1 MSSWKAGGGGKAGWR
16 RCGGKASGVG
26 RERLE
31 RKESDSWG
39 TAGGGRGE
47 AVTGSHL
54 YVSRDNSA
62 HALFHAR
69 RTRQRWKSV
78 ALRERACPR
87 NTSGGAVSVSHRR
100 THVAI
105 RAVPRLHRIAFTGTK
120 RARPRGVAAPAGA
133 AFSPASTSSDALAT
147 AASLVVASAA
157 PPQAVVHASD
167 EPNARRARA

>member
-1 MSSWKAGGGGKAGWR
+1 M
-16 RCGGKASGVG
+16 G

-39 TAGGGRGE
+39 TAGGERRSGDRL
-47 AVTGSHL
+47 ASL
-54 YVSRDNSA
+54 RLSRQFSSRS
-62 HALFHAR
+62 FHVR
-69 RTRQRWKSV
+69 LTRQRWRSV

-120 RARPRGVAAPAGA
+120 RARPRGVAAPVGA

-147 AASLVVASAA
+147 TASLVVASAA
-157 PPQAVVHASD
+157 PPQAIVHASD